1 MNVLQTLRAAF
12 AAATPAGGDPSTFA
26 QAVRPS
32 TDPKFGDYQANGCMA
47 VAKAAGRNPRELA
60 IEVAKAVN
68 LAPLAGSP
76 DIAGPGFLNV
86 KLDEGWISEQL
97 GELLVDE
104 GLGSF
109 RPERPKTVII
119 DYSSPNVAKPMH
131 VGHLRSTVIGESLAR
146 IHAKLGHKVIRDNH
160 LGDWGSQFGMILWG
174 WKNHRDPEAYAADP
188 VTELSRLYRL
198 AQAKVKPGEVLR
210 ERYGKAITLDE
221 QGKSAEAQ
229 ALFAKLAEGTGDSF
243 EDVAR
248 RIAEARDV
256 ADATRQETAKLHAG
270 DFENRVL
277 WDQFMP
283 HCLAA
288 LQTIY
293 DRLDIKHD
301 VHLGESFYDSMLAG
315 VVEDLEVKGMAV
327 PSEGATVVFT
337 EGFRAPF
344 IVRKRDGAY
353 NYATTDLATVKYRVE
368 TWGPDHLLFL
378 YVVDHR
384 QGDHFQQLFAV
395 ARKWGYDRVDYEHVA
410 FGTVL
415 GKDKRPY
422 KTRDGDVIGLESLLD
437 EAITEARKVVDENS
451 SHLSEE
457 QRRHVAE
464 VVGLGA
470 IKYAD
475 LSQNRLSDYVF
486 DMARMVALNGNT
498 ATYLQYA
505 YARIQ
510 SIFRKGGFEPQTI
523 RAARP
528 PIALSNPAERALG
541 VRLLRFPETLE
552 FAAAELKPNILA
564 DYLFDLAN
572 AYSTF
577 YQECPVLKAE
587 SPERRDSRLALINL
601 TARTLRSGLDLLGI
615 DVVEEM

>member
-1 MNVLQTLRAAF
+1 MNVLEALRVAF
-12 AAATPAGGDPSTFA
+12 AAATPEGGDPQAFA
-26 QAVRPS
+26 QAVRSS

-47 VAKAAGRNPRELA
+47 IAKGAGKNPRELA
-60 IEVAKAVN
+60 LAVVKTVD
-68 LAPLAGSP
+68 LAPMAGP
-76 DIAGPGFLNV
+76 PEVAGPGFLNIR
-86 KLDEGWISEQL
+86 LDEKWLSARL
-97 GELLVDE
+97 GELLVDDRL
-104 GLGSF
+104 GLS
-109 RPERPKTVII
+109 PPSTMKTVVI

-146 IHAKLGHKVIRDNH
+146 IYTALGHKVVRDNH

-174 WKNHRDPEAYAADP
+174 WKNHRDDDAYAADP
-188 VTELSRLYRL
+188 VGELSRLYRL
-198 AQAKVKPGEVLR
+198 SQARVKPGETFR
-210 ERYGKAITLDE
+210 QRYGKAIALDE
-221 QGKSAEAQ
+221 AGRSVEAL
-229 ALFAKLAEGTGDSF
+229 ALFAKLAEGTEDIF

-248 RIAEARDV
+248 QIAESRDV
-256 ADATRQETAKLHAG
+256 ADATRAETAKLHAG

-288 LQTIY
+288 LNLVY
-293 DRLDIKHD
+293 DRLGIRHD
-301 VHLGESFYDSMLAG
+301 VHLGESFYDPMLAD
-315 VVEDLEVKGMAV
+315 VVADLEAKGLAV
-327 PSEGATVVFT
+327 PSEGATVVYND
-337 EGFRAPF
+337 GFNAPL

-353 NYATTDLATVKYRVE
+353 NYATTDFATVKYRQA
-368 TWGPDHLLFL
+368 TWDPDLLL

-384 QGDHFQQLFAV
+384 QSDHFQQIFA
-395 ARKWGYDRVDYEHVA
+395 ASKRWGYDQIDYEHVA

-422 KTRDGDVIGLESLLD
+422 KTRDGDVVGLESLLD
-437 EAITEARKVVDENS
+437 EAVAEARRVVDENS
-451 SHLSEE
+451 GHLAED

-486 DMARMVALNGNT
+486 DMAKMVALNGNT

-505 YARIQ
+505 YARIR
-510 SIFRKGGFEPQTI
+510 SIFRKAETTPEAI

-528 PIALSNPAERALG
+528 TIALSNPAERGLA
-541 VRLLRFPETLE
+541 VRILRLPETLE
-552 FAAAELKPNILA
+552 FAAAEFKPNILA

-587 SPERRDSRLALINL
+587 SPARRDSRLALIEL
-601 TARTLRSGLDLLGI
+601 VARTLQYGLDLLGI
-615 DVVEEM
+615 DIVEEM